1 MILDESRP
9 KSYRFCMMFLVKGL
23 QFLRFLKPESK
34 LFALIH
40 IIEKAFLKVYSVRLP
55 DDGVND

>member
-1 MILDESRP
+1 
-9 KSYRFCMMFLVKGL
+9 MMFLVKGL